1 MIPRSHP
8 RYESLITREKL
19 VEGVREG
26 IVTLEGLIAHGRG
39 EAFDYLM
46 GEKSLPSALEAERVA
61 VATLLLASHPII
73 SVNGNTAALVPS
85 EISKLSEL
93 VGAPLEVNLF
103 HRTEKRVRKI
113 AEHLKK
119 HGAKK
124 VLGMKADARISGLEH
139 ERAKCDSDGIFSA
152 DVVLV
157 PLEDGD
163 RCEALIR
170 MGKEVIAI
178 DLNPLSRTART
189 ATITI
194 VDNVTRAI
202 PNMIKMAEE
211 MKNWSRDELIE
222 LKKSYDNRRTLRRS
236 VEEIIFHLEGEMRE

>member
-46 GEKSLPSALEAERVA
+46 GEKSLSSALEAERVA

-113 AEHLKK
+113 VEHLKK

-124 VLGMKADARISGLEH
+124 VLGMKADARIPGLEH